1 MSPARSEA
9 LVTHDMNAALGTV
22 ARLTYIGD
30 VLVYDIEA
38 SGLALKVESATDG
51 HTQRFSVGDKVM
63 CEWLPKD
70 MQVFPEAA

>member
-1 MSPARSEA
+1 MRIVVVGGGTGGATFA
-9 LVTHDMNAALGTV
+9 GTV

-70 MQVFPEAA
+70 MQVFREAA